1 MVCRR
6 IVFFNL
12 VIMYKIWLS
21 LTTILVAA
29 AMQPLQMALAA
40 NRNLPVVTPIT
51 KLNTRDASSHGSR
64 SKIVVRQSPK
74 KIAAIP
80 RVQPLPTINGTAATS
95 LDLPET
101 VASKAP
107 AVEPLPLLKKFA
119 ATSLDLPAKSSLLTV
134 VHPLPSNFKVSQ
146 QQRAGNSLIAQ
157 VQPLP
162 TLKNVAATSLE
173 LEPEMGTPQI
183 KILST
188 QTGGASWYGPEG
200 GPLTATGERYI
211 PSGLTAAHRTL
222 PFGTKVQVTNLRNN
236 QSVVVRINDRGPF
249 IGGRIID
256 LSDAAAAEVGIKS
269 SGVGKVRLDI
279 LSYGNGRRVRR

>member
-1 MVCRR
+1 
-6 IVFFNL
+6 
-12 VIMYKIWLS
+12 MYKIWLS
-21 LTTILVAA
+21 LATILVTAA
-29 AMQPLQMALAA
+29 VQPLQMALAA
-40 NRNLPVVTPIT
+40 NRNLPVVTAIPELHS
-51 KLNTRDASSHGSR
+51 KESSPQVSR
-64 SKIVVRQSPK
+64 SKIVDRQSPK

-80 RVQPLPTINGTAATS
+80 KIQPLPTVKGTAS
-95 LDLPET
+95 LDLPK
-101 VASKAP
+101 VIASRKAP
-107 AVEPLPLLKKFA
+107 AIQPLPLLNKFP
-119 ATSLDLPAKSSLLTV
+119 TSLDFPETFPLPTV
-134 VHPLPSNFKVSQ
+134 VKPFP
-146 QQRAGNSLIAQ
+146 GNSLVGQ

-162 TLKNVAATSLE
+162 TLKNTFPTSLDS
-173 LEPEMGTPQI
+173 EPESDKPQI

-188 QTGGASWYGPEG
+188 QIGGASWYGPEG

-236 QSVVVRINDRGPF
+236 QVVIVRINDRGPF
-249 IGGRIID
+249 VGGRIID

>member
-1 MVCRR
+1 
-6 IVFFNL
+6 
-12 VIMYKIWLS
+12 MYKIWLS
-21 LTTILVAA
+21 LATILMTA

-40 NRNLPVVTPIT
+40 NRNLPVVTAIPE
-51 KLNTRDASSHGSR
+51 LNTKESSPSVSR
-64 SKIVVRQSPK
+64 NKIVDRQSLK

-80 RVQPLPTINGTAATS
+80 RIQPLPTVKDVAPNSLDLPNAVVSRKSPSIQPLSLVKKFATS
-95 LDLPET
+95 LDFPEI
-101 VASKAP
+101 
-107 AVEPLPLLKKFA
+107 F
-119 ATSLDLPAKSSLLTV
+119 
-134 VHPLPSNFKVSQ
+134 PLPSVVKPLP
-146 QQRAGNSLIAQ
+146 GNSLIGQ
-157 VQPLP
+157 VRPLP
-162 TLKNVAATSLE
+162 TVKNGWPTSLDD
-173 LEPEMGTPQI
+173 EPEPEKNRS
-183 KILST
+183 KILAT
-188 QTGGASWYGPEG
+188 YIGGASWYGPEG

-269 SGVGKVRLDI
+269 SGVGRVRVDI

>member
-1 MVCRR
+1 
-6 IVFFNL
+6 
-12 VIMYKIWLS
+12 
-21 LTTILVAA
+21 
-29 AMQPLQMALAA
+29 MALAA
-40 NRNLPVVTPIT
+40 NRNLPVVTAIPT
-51 KLNTRDASSHGSR
+51 LNTKESLPYVSR
-64 SKIVVRQSPK
+64 SKIVDRQSPR

-80 RVQPLPTINGTAATS
+80 RIQPLPTVKGTTPTG
-95 LDLPET
+95 LDLPKV
-101 VASKAP
+101 VASKKAP
-107 AVEPLPLLKKFA
+107 AIQPLPLLNKFP
-119 ATSLDLPAKSSLLTV
+119 TSLDFPGKLPISTV
-134 VHPLPSNFKVSQ
+134 KPVP
-146 QQRAGNSLIAQ
+146 RNSLVGQ

-162 TLKNVAATSLE
+162 TLKNSFPTSLDS
-173 LEPEMGTPQI
+173 EPDSDRPQI

-188 QTGGASWYGPEG
+188 QIGGASWYGPEG

-236 QSVVVRINDRGPF
+236 QSVIVRINDRGPF

-269 SGVGKVRLDI
+269 SGVGRVRVDI